1 MLLRNLLLLATL
13 PSLLLAQAGEEEA
26 ERVRRKMQALQ
37 AEGDLK
43 TEEKGLPDDALEKM
57 TPEQRLNHNIRHGAA
72 NLCSFVA
79 TPKPAKLMPGQS
91 GVLVVTAILKAN
103 AILPAPPPLEMLS
116 GTQQGLVTM
125 GPPAFRPA
133 EPGKLNGFYRGKP
146 VYDNWAIFEVP
157 VTMSPAA
164 EIGRQQPVS
173 LEMRFDLFD
182 ANAGQP
188 IGRFI
193 DRVAATIEVG
203 HSADPAAQTVLRS
216 TTPGAAAAA
225 AAAAAPGSGEG
236 DDARRTGNAEPPRTV
251 VVAAPPATV
260 AAPESSAAVQPAA
273 GADLPAPELV
283 DDAGSVP
290 LPLLVAGAAAVLA
303 LVLLLARRRS

>member
-116 GTQQGLVTM
+116 GMQQGLVTL

-173 LEMRFDLFD
+173 LEMKFDLFD

-216 TTPGAAAAA
+216 TTPSPAAAA

-273 GADLPAPELV
+273 GADLPAPEPV
-283 DDAGSVP
+283 EDAGSVP